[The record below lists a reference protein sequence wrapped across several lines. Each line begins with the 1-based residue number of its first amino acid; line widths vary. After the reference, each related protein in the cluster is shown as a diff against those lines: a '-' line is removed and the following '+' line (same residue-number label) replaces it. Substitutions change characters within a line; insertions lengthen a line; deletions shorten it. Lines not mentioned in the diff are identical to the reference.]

1 VRRGETGAPR
11 HAAAVHEPFLAPRAR
26 IYVTGGDFL
35 LCKGVAA
42 LLEAKARER
51 GPR

>member
-1 VRRGETGAPR
+1 MRHG
-11 HAAAVHEPFLAPRAR
+11 HAAVVQEPFLAPRVR
-26 IYVTGGDFL
+26 IYVAGADFL